1 MTTIIEMAA
10 QVSQPRASEKQASN
24 QGVTSIRV
32 LALNFFGARAS
43 KRHRSPEGLQ
53 KPPRVEGT
61 MAKLGIAIATA
72 FMLCAAIPAPAAA
85 LECKHSPAE
94 YTEALRHLEA
104 AAAKARVLAEQ
115 NPLYESDVAYYSA
128 VLRDT
133 RTCAKM
139 LAPVVSASR

>member
-1 MTTIIEMAA
+1 
-10 QVSQPRASEKQASN
+10 
-24 QGVTSIRV
+24 
-32 LALNFFGARAS
+32 
-43 KRHRSPEGLQ
+43 
-53 KPPRVEGT
+53 

-72 FMLCAAIPAPAAA
+72 LMLCAVIPAAAAA

-94 YTEALRHLEA
+94 YAEALRHLEA
-104 AAAKARVLAEQ
+104 AAAKARTLAEQ
-115 NPLYESDVAYYSA
+115 NPLYESDVAYYGA